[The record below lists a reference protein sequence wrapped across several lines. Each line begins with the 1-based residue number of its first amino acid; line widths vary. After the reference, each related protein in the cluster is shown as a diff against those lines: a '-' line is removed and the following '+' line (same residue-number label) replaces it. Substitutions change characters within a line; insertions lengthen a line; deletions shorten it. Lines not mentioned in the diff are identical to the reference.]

1 MISLVLQACGTR
13 DENILIV
20 KDIRPAESVKTEII
34 DVPGLFHPTRLY
46 RFGDKLLMKDDISKE
61 CQMYIYDLRSGELTR
76 ARRKGRG
83 PGESIGAFYFAMTL
97 PDSVVVVND
106 ITLVNMLEM
115 PLDSLDKDWYI
126 STRKT
131 TGMVDGIN
139 SGAICGYEDN
149 NLLVMASY
157 EDARFVVYDLKD
169 TSVVR
174 KIVYSPDT
182 VHWKCD
188 RLVMTSYGGVIKY
201 SPVQKKSVIA
211 CRFADQLEIYNF
223 AKIQKHLGV
232 FRGICVYISD
242 HIMTRRYG
250 KLIQSY
256 SYSQFRSAVACFVRS
271 TSGGKEGSVRFHG
284 YGDSASGRY
293 GSL

>member
-1 MISLVLQACGTR
+1 MIMISLVLQACGTR

-182 VHWKCD
+182 VHGKCD

-223 AKIQKHLGV
+223 AK
-232 FRGICVYISD
+232 
-242 HIMTRRYG
+242 
-250 KLIQSY
+250 KLIRKLKVY
-256 SYSQFRSAVACFVRS
+256 KLKVIGVYF
-271 TSGGKEGSVRFHG
+271 
-284 YGDSASGRY
+284 DSLSNPDKLPTYIKRRKSSENESIKFWDSDLKKKGRRTNFL
-293 GSL
+293 GF

>member
-1 MISLVLQACGTR
+1 MIMISLVLQACGTR

-182 VHWKCD
+182 VHGKCD
-188 RLVMTSYGGVIKY
+188 RLVMTSSGVIKY

-223 AKIQKHLGV
+223 AKNTKTFRCFQRHLRIYIRPHNDTKIWETYSKLFLQSV
-232 FRGICVYISD
+232 SFCCRLFRAEHV
-242 HIMTRRYG
+242 RR
-250 KLIQSY
+250 
-256 SYSQFRSAVACFVRS
+256 
-271 TSGGKEGSVRFHG
+271 
-284 YGDSASGRY
+284 
-293 GSL
+293 